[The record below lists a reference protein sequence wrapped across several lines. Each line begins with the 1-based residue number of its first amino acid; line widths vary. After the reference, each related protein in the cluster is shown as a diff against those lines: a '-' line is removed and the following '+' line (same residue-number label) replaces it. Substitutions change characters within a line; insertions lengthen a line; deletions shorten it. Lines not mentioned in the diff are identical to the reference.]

1 MIRILIA
8 SLFALVALGLGA
20 SADTRDVYTVSD
32 IEVDESAGTLIE
44 ARERAMAAAR
54 IKGARVLIDRITLAD
69 DRVSAGGIPIDAA
82 LANRLSAAVDVQEET
97 AGNGRYKGTLAMVY
111 NPRMVRA
118 HLESLSVPY
127 VDTQG
132 PKGLLIPLA
141 SSAGLEAAWRE
152 ALGTGRDETLSPYV
166 TSNSP
171 GYSAFS
177 SWMELSPEASAMGAR
192 RGILANL
199 SGRDGAWRVTVSTVT
214 AAGTEPVGTTP
225 FAQTLD
231 GAVDAMLGLLDENWK
246 RTSVIRSGE
255 RTPATASVRYT
266 SLIEWNTLRGALA
279 RSPLI
284 SEFRIDAIARDGAM
298 VAFSYAGDPPRLQN
312 DLLQRGVSLSENDYG
327 WIVRSAVSSSGE
339 P

>member
-8 SLFALVALGLGA
+8 SLFALVAFGFGA

-32 IEVDESAGTLIE
+32 IEVDETAPTLIE
-44 ARERAMAAAR
+44 AREQAMASAR
-54 IKGARVLIDRITLAD
+54 LQGAQVLMNRITLFD
-69 DRVSAGGIPIDAA
+69 DRMAAGGIPIDAA
-82 LANRLSAAVDVQEET
+82 LANRLSAAVDVQEEA
-97 AGNGRYKGTLAMVY
+97 AGGGRYKGTLAVVY

-127 VDTQG
+127 VDTQA
-132 PKGLLIPLA
+132 PKGLLVPLA
-141 SSAGLEAAWRE
+141 ASAGLEAAWRE

-166 TSNSP
+166 TSSSP
-171 GYSAFS
+171 GYSAYS
-177 SWMELSPEASAMGAR
+177 DWLELSPEASAQGAR
-192 RGILANL
+192 RGILADL

-225 FAQTLD
+225 YAQSLD
-231 GAVDAMLGLLDENWK
+231 DAVSAMLSLLDENWK
-246 RTSVIRSGE
+246 QVSIIRSGV
-255 RTPATASVRYT
+255 RTPVTASVRYT
-266 SLIEWNTLRGALA
+266 SLAEWNTLRGALA

-284 SEFRIDAIARDGAM
+284 SEFRIDAIARDGAL

-312 DLLQRGVSLSENDYG
+312 DLLQRGVSLSENESG
-327 WIVRSAVSSSGE
+327 WIVRSAVSPSGE